1 MEYLPLG
8 NLACQDYITEED
20 NLQIL
25 CQGLQA
31 LEYLHSQSP
40 PLAHRDIK
48 LENILV
54 HVRIPFVIKL
64 VDFGL
69 ARHDS
74 TLKTFCGTKEYTAP
88 KIWKFGHY
96 TVIADIWSLG
106 VVVLQYGYG
115 LPQPSGKREGQLWCQ
130 DIVNAARDREGKGD
144 VLIDLI
150 SIKMLRMDYRVRQSA
165 SDCLG
170 EVYRLGFHA
179 VQNVEVGRTTGQ
191 DDFVI
196 TQLRQNGS
204 SVSSGF

>member
-1 MEYLPLG
+1 MEYLPLE

-48 LENILV
+48 LENVLV

-74 TLKTFCGTKEYTAP
+74 QDLE
-88 KIWKFGHY
+88 IWALHCYSGHMV
-96 TVIADIWSLG
+96 T
-106 VVVLQYGYG
+106 
-115 LPQPSGKREGQLWCQ
+115 
-130 DIVNAARDREGKGD
+130 
-144 VLIDLI
+144 
-150 SIKMLRMDYRVRQSA
+150 
-165 SDCLG
+165 
-170 EVYRLGFHA
+170 
-179 VQNVEVGRTTGQ
+179 
-191 DDFVI
+191 
-196 TQLRQNGS
+196 GS
-204 SVSSGF
+204 SRITVWIRSPAAKPKARGPAVVSRYSQCRPGQGRERGRFDRSHLDQDAKDGLSSQAISK